1 MSDDFICNDTVEE
14 QLITILESIGDGFC
28 AFDVDWRFI
37 YINSA
42 AETIVGISRDNLL
55 GRIFWEVFPLT
66 FTTRLEQ
73 EFRLAAKGEIRS
85 FENFYKSSGRW
96 FLNRCFPRKDG
107 GISVYFKDITDHK
120 LAEEALI
127 RERNVLQAVMNGAK
141 NSHLVYLDRD
151 FNFVR
156 VNETYATN
164 RGYRPEEMIGKNHFA
179 LYPDTENEATFT
191 RVRDTGE
198 AFKVHDK
205 PFVFPDHPERG
216 VTYWDWTL
224 SPVKNDAGEVTG
236 LVFSLF
242 DTSSRKK
249 AEDDL
254 QASETQFRHLFE
266 KQSVTMVLIDP
277 VSGDILDVNDAA
289 VEFYGYSRDTLR
301 AMKIKQIDCFPP
313 DEHDAI
319 IQQISDGKINQFI
332 TIHRLADGTLRTVE
346 VHVSHIILQDQE
358 VGFSIVHD
366 ITERKKAEAQ
376 LKTMNEEL
384 EQRVEQRTRELQ
396 ETQSQYLHAEKL
408 SAIGKLSASIAHE
421 FNNPLQGVIT
431 ILKGLKRRAILE
443 EEDKE
448 LLDLAIEENERMKN
462 LIRSLQDFS
471 QPSAGKRVVMDVH
484 ASIDS
489 LLLLYRSDFRR
500 KGISTIRSYCE
511 KLPQIQAIPD
521 QIKQVFLNLLNNAAD
536 ACLPGGGTITVMT
549 RQEGPDIAVAIKDT
563 GTGIAPEK
571 LDLIFQ
577 PFYTTKSEVKGMGLG
592 LSVCHGIIQNHHG
605 KILVESMQGQG
616 STFTVL
622 LPVDGVS

>member
-1 MSDDFICNDTVEE
+1 
-14 QLITILESIGDGFC
+14 
-28 AFDVDWRFI
+28 
-37 YINSA
+37 
-42 AETIVGISRDNLL
+42 
-55 GRIFWEVFPLT
+55 
-66 FTTRLEQ
+66 
-73 EFRLAAKGEIRS
+73 
-85 FENFYKSSGRW
+85 
-96 FLNRCFPRKDG
+96 
-107 GISVYFKDITDHK
+107 
-120 LAEEALI
+120 
-127 RERNVLQAVMNGAK
+127 
-141 NSHLVYLDRD
+141 
-151 FNFVR
+151 
-156 VNETYATN
+156 
-164 RGYRPEEMIGKNHFA
+164 
-179 LYPDTENEATFT
+179 
-191 RVRDTGE
+191 
-198 AFKVHDK
+198 
-205 PFVFPDHPERG
+205 
-216 VTYWDWTL
+216 
-224 SPVKNDAGEVTG
+224 
-236 LVFSLF
+236 
-242 DTSSRKK
+242 
-249 AEDDL
+249 
-254 QASETQFRHLFE
+254 
-266 KQSVTMVLIDP
+266 MVLIDP